1 MENILTSKQSENL
14 AKVGKHYPNRLIDVL
29 NCFNAN
35 QYKSKMWL
43 VDKLNK
49 YPYDFKNKSKKY
61 VDICILGGWYG
72 LLGHLLLENYNKEF
86 DIRKITSIDVDP
98 LAKNVGK
105 CFTDLIKFK
114 TLNIKDM
121 DSEYNS
127 HSIFINTSCE
137 HMKQSLI
144 YDSISKMKKRS
155 LVVLQSNNYIQIQ
168 EHINC
173 VWSLE
178 KFVEQYNQYLK
189 NIQVFKLYIPKQD
202 YTRFMIIGVK
212 Q

>member
-1 MENILTSKQSENL
+1 MENILTSIQSENL
-14 AKVGKHYPNRLIDVL
+14 SKVVKKYPNRLIDVL
-29 NCFNAN
+29 NCFNTN

-43 VDKLNK
+43 VDMLNQ
-49 YPYDFKNKSKKY
+49 YPYDFKNKSKEY

-105 CFTDLIKFK
+105 SFTDVIKFK

-127 HSIFINTSCE
+127 HSTFINTSCE

-178 KFVEQYNQYLK
+178 KFVEQYDECLEK
-189 NIQVFKLYIPKQD
+189 KQVFELHIPKED

-212 Q
+212 R